1 MRTKEVKLF
10 KLSELSPS
18 ARERAIGSLSDINV
32 DYDWWQ
38 DDGLID
44 LSKQEVNSRHLQKDY
59 KDLLFSWSKI
69 YFDIDRDSYLQFIDL
84 VVSDNN
90 VFRKFLRIPKSLWEN
105 VYFRFENS
113 KGNWNQSNTK
123 IVFENQYNNRDFTSK
138 QQSVLDRATSIF
150 DDKISEGLSNLKQ
163 QYEFLTSESAIIETI
178 EANSY
183 EFTEEG
189 ELDS

>member
-69 YFDIDRDSYLQFIDL
+69 YFDIDRGSYLQFIDL

-113 KGNWNQSNTK
+113 SGNWNQSNTK

-138 QQSVLDRATSIF
+138 QQSILDRATSIF

-163 QYEFLTSESAIIETI
+163 QYEFFTSEEQIIETI

>member
-1 MRTKEVKLF
+1 MRIKQVKLYR
-10 KLSELSPS
+10 LSELSPS
-18 ARERAIGSLSDINV
+18 AREKAIGSLSDINV

-44 LSKQEVNSRHLQKDY
+44 LSKQEINSRHLQKDY
-59 KDLLFSWSKI
+59 KGLLFSWSKI
-69 YFDIDRDSYLQFIDL
+69 YFDIDRGSYLQFIDL

-90 VFRKFLRIPKSLWEN
+90 VFRKFLRIPKSLWQN

-113 KGNWNQSNTK
+113 HGNWNQSNTK
-123 IVFENQYNNRDFTSK
+123 IVFENQYNDRDFTSK
-138 QQSVLDRATSIF
+138 QQSILDIATSIF

-163 QYEFLTSESAIIETI
+163 QYEFLTSEEQIIETI

-183 EFTEEG
+183 KFTEEG